1 MQDFR
6 LQCYQTLTGIKFLM
20 TGAPHHNTMDK
31 LLAQVYTLY
40 TDYVLKNPFY
50 ELDMPIRAE
59 LFELNLLKLLA
70 GSIPTR

>member
-1 MQDFR
+1 
-6 LQCYQTLTGIKFLM
+6 M